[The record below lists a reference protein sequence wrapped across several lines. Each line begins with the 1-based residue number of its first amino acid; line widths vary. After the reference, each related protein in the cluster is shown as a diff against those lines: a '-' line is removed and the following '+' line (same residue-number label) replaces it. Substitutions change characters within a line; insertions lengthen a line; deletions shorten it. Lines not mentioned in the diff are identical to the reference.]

1 MKKVTLL
8 FIAAMFAFSPLLR
21 ADEGM
26 WLLMYIDKQT
36 YKDMKAKGLK
46 LTSKQIYSKVQKLY

>member
-46 LTSKQIYSKVQKLY
+46 LTSKQI